1 MRQVNFRLSDA
12 EFEHLQRFCEL
23 TERQQS
29 DVLRQ
34 AVRKLAISGALNP
47 IDSLGESMY
56 PDAVLEEYSA
66 GLIAPQTPHQL
77 KSHPKLIPIT

>member
-12 EFEHLQRFCEL
+12 EFDHLQKFCEL

-34 AVRKLAISGALNP
+34 SVRKLAISGALNP

-56 PDAVLEEYSA
+56 PDADSSGTA
-66 GLIAPQTPHQL
+66 RGL
-77 KSHPKLIPIT
+77 